1 MKKVLI
7 SLSIIGAVA
16 AIAIG
21 ATVAYLSDTETSTGN
36 TFTAG
41 TLDLKVG
48 GKDDTEV
55 VHIVLDNIKPGWSRE
70 YRWTIKNA
78 GTLDGILWFEVTN
91 IVNKDN
97 GVIEP
102 EQGAPGEDGTELGE
116 LGANMTH
123 KINFFRPGTYF
134 DASRPRDGSRTG
146 PEIKHWISLNSLAG
160 HKWYYQDILKSGEE
174 EEKDL
179 CIVLKLDS
187 SVGNCIQ
194 GDSVSFDIVFHLDQV
209 TP

>member
-1 MKKVLI
+1 MDKKILV
-7 SLSIIGAVA
+7 SMMVIGLVA
-16 AIAIG
+16 ALAG
-21 ATVAYLSDTETSTGN
+21 AGLYALFSDTETSTGN
-36 TFTAG
+36 TFSAG

-48 GKDDTEV
+48 GKDDPEV
-55 VHIVLDNIKPGWSRE
+55 IQIVLDNIKPGWSRE
-70 YRWTIKNA
+70 YRWTLKNA

-102 EQGAPGEDGTELGE
+102 EQGAPDEDGTELGE
-116 LGANMTH
+116 LGAKMTH
-123 KINFFRPGTYF
+123 KINFFKPGTYF

-146 PEIKHWISLNSLAG
+146 PKIEHWISLNSLAG

-174 EEKDL
+174 KDL

-187 SVGNCIQ
+187 SVGNCVQ
-194 GDSVSFDIVFHLDQV
+194 GDSVSFDIVFHLDQIS
-209 TP
+209 P

>member
-21 ATVAYLSDTETSTGN
+21 ATVAYFSDIETSSGN

-48 GKDDTEV
+48 GQDGSNV
-55 VHIVLDNIKPGWSRE
+55 VHIVLDNIYPGWSKE
-70 YRWTIKNA
+70 YRWTLKNA

-102 EQGAPGEDGTELGE
+102 EQGAPDEDGTELGE
-116 LGANMTH
+116 LGAKMTH

-134 DASRPRDGSRTG
+134 DASRPRDGSQTG
-146 PEIKHWISLNSLAG
+146 PTITHWANINYLAG
-160 HKWYYQDILKSGEE
+160 HKWYYENILKSE

-187 SVGNCIQ
+187 SVGNCVQ
-194 GDSVSFDIVFHLDQV
+194 GDSVEFDIVFHLDQV